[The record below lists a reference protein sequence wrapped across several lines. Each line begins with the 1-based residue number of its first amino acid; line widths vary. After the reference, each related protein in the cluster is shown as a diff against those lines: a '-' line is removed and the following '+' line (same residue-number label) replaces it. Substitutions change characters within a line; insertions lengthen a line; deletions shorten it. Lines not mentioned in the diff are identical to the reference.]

1 METEVMRAP
10 TKRRRTRLMIV
21 ASAAVVAVVTAVVLT
36 GIALVWYADRTQNC
50 YQFNHIRQ
58 YGQCVAGQFSS
69 TGGLMS
75 RLGHAL
81 GCLLARGCTPAG
93 IPLPR

>member
-1 METEVMRAP
+1 MEMEVMRTP
-10 TKRRRTRLMIV
+10 TKLRRRRLMV
-21 ASAAVVAVVTAVVLT
+21 AASAAIVVVVAAIAALAAAV
-36 GIALVWYADRTQNC
+36 IWYADRTQNC

-81 GCLLARGCTPAG
+81 GCLLARGCAPAG

>member
-1 METEVMRAP
+1 MEMEVMRAP
-10 TKRRRTRLMIV
+10 TKPKRTWV
-21 ASAAVVAVVTAVVLT
+21 VVAASTAVVVVVAA
-36 GIALVWYADRTQNC
+36 IAALAAAVIWYADRTQNC

-81 GCLLARGCTPAG
+81 GCLLARGCAPAG
-93 IPLPR
+93 NPLPR